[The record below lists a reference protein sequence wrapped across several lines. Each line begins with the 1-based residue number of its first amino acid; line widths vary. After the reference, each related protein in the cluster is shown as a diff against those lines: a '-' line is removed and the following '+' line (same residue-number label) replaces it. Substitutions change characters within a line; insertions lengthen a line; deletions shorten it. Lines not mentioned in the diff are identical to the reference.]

1 MRQRPPRAGRVRP
14 RTPAHRRLAAAVT
27 GRLRVLVVDD
37 DVATVVGI
45 VTILGS
51 DPGIE
56 VVGEAA
62 TGAAACEL
70 VKTLQP
76 DVVVLDVQ
84 LPDIDGITV
93 SSIVTQP
100 SAGFTPPKVLIVTTF
115 AFRDYAVNS
124 ARAGASGFLLKRAS
138 AEELIR
144 AVHRVARGETLPLGG
159 TMLSVAAGTPADPTD
174 AGPRGPVARLTSREQ
189 EVLVLVAIGLSNQD
203 IERRLFLSADTVKTH
218 LKRVYAKLG
227 CHDRARAVIAAYES
241 GLVSPG
247 TAGLRPK

>member
-1 MRQRPPRAGRVRP
+1 
-14 RTPAHRRLAAAVT
+14 VT

-115 AFRDYAVNS
+115 AFRDYAVSS

-144 AVHRVARGETLPLGG
+144 AVHDVARGETRPPGTRCSCRPRRPRLP
-159 TMLSVAAGTPADPTD
+159 PPPTW
-174 AGPRGPVARLTSREQ
+174 AGPSRISPVGSVRCSSCSPVGCPTGTSSD
-189 EVLVLVAIGLSNQD
+189 GWS
-203 IERRLFLSADTVKTH
+203 
-218 LKRVYAKLG
+218 
-227 CHDRARAVIAAYES
+227 
-241 GLVSPG
+241 SPP
-247 TAGLRPK
+247 TR